1 MKIIFFPL
9 SGLVQAESDAR
20 PNFTPDSKSLLLGL
34 SNCVSFV
41 SEFVWEWGEKKQN
54 AWPKT

>member
-1 MKIIFFPL
+1 MLDSSQILMKIIFFPL

-41 SEFVWEWGEKKQN
+41 SEFVWE
-54 AWPKT
+54 